1 MQEKLLSQKN
11 SIIIVVLILSLMV
24 FGGYAFYNLKKE
36 LDSVDKTAGIN
47 VSLLTNK
54 DLKEFYGMKDKIK
67 IQEKDTAFLKKHFYE
82 ELVDHTVE
90 IPTIDPTG
98 RPNPFWMP

>member
-11 SIIIVVLILSLMV
+11 SIIIVVLILSFII

-36 LDSVDKTAGIN
+36 VDSTDKTSKFD

-54 DLKEFYGMKDKIK
+54 DLKDFYAVKDKVN
-67 IQEKDTAFLKKHFYE
+67 LKRKRY
-82 ELVDHTVE
+82 
-90 IPTIDPTG
+90 
-98 RPNPFWMP
+98 